1 MIAGFAM
8 GRSKDYSPHKAPGA
22 TPSGLLVNGLVA
34 LVIGLAALIGD
45 MAFKNIMGS
54 IAYIIIAILSAIL
67 IIIGAIRTARAL
79 RSKDIAK

>member
-8 GRSKDYSPHKAPGA
+8 GVSKDYSLHKAPGA

-45 MAFKNIMGS
+45 MVFKTYMGGV
-54 IAYIIIAILSAIL
+54 AYVIIAVFAVIL
-67 IIIGAIRTARAL
+67 IITGAIRTARAL
-79 RSKDIAK
+79 RLRSTK